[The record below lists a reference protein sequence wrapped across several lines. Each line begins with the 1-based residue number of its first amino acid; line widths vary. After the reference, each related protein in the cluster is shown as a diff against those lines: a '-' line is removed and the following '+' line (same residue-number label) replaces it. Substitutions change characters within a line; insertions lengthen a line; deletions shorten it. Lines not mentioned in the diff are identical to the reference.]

1 MWEKLKL
8 TAGIIWASPITLLAF
23 IFYIAPMWALRQYRY
38 AGWDGLA
45 WRWDYV
51 VRSPL
56 YLRTKFDKFV
66 DEKWRRWGGSA
77 MGNIINIK
85 VYKGSRE
92 SITVTHEH
100 EHVIQCMR
108 LGIFQPILYG
118 IYTLLAKFVL
128 RKADPYYDNPFEVDA
143 RRAADQLI
151 DVPGTVR
158 RIKEMAAKEKS
169 KS

>member
-8 TAGIIWASPITLLAF
+8 AAGIIWASPVTLLAF

-51 VRSPL
+51 VRSSL
-56 YLRTKFDKFV
+56 YLKTWLDRFIDK
-66 DEKWRRWGGSA
+66 KWRRWGGTTL
-77 MGNIINIK
+77 GNIIIIK
-85 VYKGSRE
+85 VSKGSRGPT
-92 SITVTHEH
+92 IVHEH

-118 IYTLLAKFVL
+118 LYMLVAKLIL
-128 RKADPYYDNPFEVDA
+128 RKADPYYDNPFEIDA
-143 RRAADQLI
+143 RRAADQLVDI
-151 DVPGTVR
+151 PGTVK
-158 RIKEMAAKEKS
+158 RIKDMAAKEKS
-169 KS
+169 KG